1 MRRLP
6 ELTIVAAAALAI
18 VLPAQA
24 QDSQTQRL
32 QAALA
37 SPARPDADKARDA
50 ARRPIQVVQF
60 LGIENGDTILEL
72 IASGGWYTQVLSAAV
87 GSDGHVY
94 AQNPPRL
101 VSREGFVDTESEL
114 HNRLGNVSPVHG
126 DVADA
131 GIDGQIDV
139 VLTALNLHD
148 IYNRGGDAAAIGLLN
163 EAFNALRS
171 GGVMGV
177 IDHHGVAG
185 QPNADLHRMEQ
196 AVAEDLLESVGF
208 VIDAT
213 SDILAN
219 PADNHML
226 GSRDDSL
233 GRNSDRFLI
242 RARKP

>member
-1 MRRLP
+1 MRRFQK
-6 ELTIVAAAALAI
+6 LTVVAAAAMAF

-24 QDSQTQRL
+24 QDAQTQRL

-37 SPARPDADKARDA
+37 SPERPDADKARDA

-60 LGIENGDTILEL
+60 LGIDNGDNVLEL
-72 IASGGWYTQVLSAAV
+72 IAAGGWYTQVLSAAV
-87 GSDGHVY
+87 GSDGRVY

-101 VSREGFVDTESEL
+101 LSREGFAERESAL
-114 HNRLGNVSPVHG
+114 HDRLGNVTPVHG
-126 DVADA
+126 EVADA
-131 GIDGQIDV
+131 GINGEIDV
-139 VLTALNLHD
+139 VFTALNLHD
-148 IYNRGGDAAAIGLLN
+148 IYNRGGEAAAIGLLS

-177 IDHHGVAG
+177 IDHRGIAG

-196 AVAEDLLESVGF
+196 AVAEDLLESAGF

-213 SDILAN
+213 SDMLAN
-219 PADNHML
+219 PADNHMS
-226 GSRDDSL
+226 GSGDDSL